1 MTMTPLLD
9 PPEEP
14 PKESDGERAEPTE
27 VRAEPAD
34 ERAETADGP
43 NDGGAASTGTSTPDG
58 EPRPDGGLAT
68 AIVDATFEIPT
79 ADGTARMSVPGTATP
94 DEAAA
99 VAAALAAHIAGE
111 DDTEPEAAADP
122 WVLAG
127 RLGCRRRSELPR
139 ECSADGAW
147 AAAARHGR

>member
-1 MTMTPLLD
+1 MTTTPLLD

-14 PKESDGERAEPTE
+14 PNESDDET
-27 VRAEPAD
+27 AEPAD
-34 ERAETADGP
+34 EP
-43 NDGGAASTGTSTPDG
+43 NDGEPASTGALTPDG

-68 AIVDATFEIPT
+68 AAVDATFELPT
-79 ADGTARMSVPGTATP
+79 AAGTARMSVPGTATP